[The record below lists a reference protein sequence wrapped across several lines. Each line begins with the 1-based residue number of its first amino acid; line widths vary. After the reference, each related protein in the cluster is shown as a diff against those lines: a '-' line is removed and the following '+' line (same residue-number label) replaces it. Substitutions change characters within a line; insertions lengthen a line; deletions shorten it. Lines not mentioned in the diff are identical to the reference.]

1 MRETVLEQQPE
12 EQDSVSVGSPT
23 QAAAEGALLQLRN
36 LNLLQLDEDGSHS
49 DHSPHSAQA
58 PETAINK
65 FIKKLSNKFQKI
77 LSSKKSEDSYIPVDF
92 AI

>member
-1 MRETVLEQQPE
+1 MRDTVLEQQPE

-23 QAAAEGALLQLRN
+23 QSAAEGALLQLRN
-36 LNLLQLDEDGSHS
+36 LNLLHS

-58 PETAINK
+58 PETANRK
-65 FIKKLSNKFQKI
+65 FTRKPSNKFQKI

>member
-1 MRETVLEQQPE
+1 MVFWQNGWVGDSDEQRA
-12 EQDSVSVGSPT
+12 VSVAFPS
-23 QAAAEGALLQLRN
+23 QASDEGALLQLRN
-36 LNLLQLDEDGSHS
+36 LNLLHS